1 MKRHRLAGSSS
12 PQAQQEGRNMRVS
25 EVMTRN
31 VYVANPDESIQ
42 QAAMAMAGI
51 DAGALPVGN
60 NDRLV
65 GMITDRD
72 IAIRG
77 VAEGMSPDT
86 RVREVMTTDVKY
98 CYDDQDIEE
107 VTLNMG
113 DIQVRRLP
121 VVDRDKRLVG
131 ILSLGD
137 VAIADGNGTAG
148 EALSKL
154 SRPGGEH
161 SQTG

>member
-1 MKRHRLAGSSS
+1 
-12 PQAQQEGRNMRVS
+12 MRVS
-25 EVMTRN
+25 EAMTRD
-31 VYVANPDESIQ
+31 VYIADPDETIQ

-51 DAGALPVGN
+51 DAGALPVGED
-60 NDRLV
+60 DRLV

-77 VAEGMSPDT
+77 IAEGKGPNT
-86 RVREVMTTDVKY
+86 KVRDVMTTEVRY
-98 CYDDQDIEE
+98 CFDDQDIED

-131 ILSLGD
+131 IVSLGD
-137 VAIADGNGTAG
+137 VAVADGNGMAG
-148 EALSKL
+148 EALSRL